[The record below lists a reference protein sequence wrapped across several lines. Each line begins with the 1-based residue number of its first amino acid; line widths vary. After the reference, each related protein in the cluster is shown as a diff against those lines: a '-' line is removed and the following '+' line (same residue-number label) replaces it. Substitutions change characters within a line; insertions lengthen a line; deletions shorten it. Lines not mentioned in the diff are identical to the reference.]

1 MDKLNTDV
9 EEEYEEEEEEE
20 EEPITEV
27 DKEKINRLAWLFY
40 KMHGY
45 EVEIGY
51 DFSTAVHPQEKS
63 MFELAKVSKQFWG
76 TQ

>member
-20 EEPITEV
+20 PLTEAE
-27 DKEKINRLAWLFY
+27 KEKINRLANLLY
-40 KMHGY
+40 RMHGY
-45 EVEIGY
+45 EVEMGY

-63 MFELAKVSKQFWG
+63 MFELAKVSKEFWG
-76 TQ
+76 A